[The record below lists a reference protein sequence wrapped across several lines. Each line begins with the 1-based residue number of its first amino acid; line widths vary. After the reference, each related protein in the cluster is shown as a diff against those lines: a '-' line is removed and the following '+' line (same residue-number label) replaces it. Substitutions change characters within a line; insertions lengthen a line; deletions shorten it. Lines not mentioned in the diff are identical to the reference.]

1 MNLKC
6 YDFSGIRIGV
16 QCEKMLDDDVRLQKF
31 SDNCTQPDNLITL
44 EFRQTLPA
52 VPNDKGGAESEWT
65 FKSTKLEAGLP
76 EQPFVCTEFSGSKC
90 NMYVLDRYKQAFDIG
105 SVFRHLP
112 LHHLLLKNDALILH
126 GSYILVN
133 GEAIVFSAPSGTGKS
148 TQAELWRKHRNAQ
161 IINGD
166 RVLLRRTA
174 SGFTAGG
181 IYYSGTSGICENVT
195 APVRTIALISQE
207 MQSSAVKCSGAEAFT
222 RLFRECACSA
232 EFEKDPADTAAIIAD
247 AVNDVNI
254 VKLGCL
260 PDESAVEALA
270 NYLQGR

>member
-16 QCEKMLDDDVRLQKF
+16 QCEKMLVEGDMLQKF
-31 SDNCTQPDNLITL
+31 SVECTKPDNLITL
-44 EFRQTLPA
+44 EFRRTLPA
-52 VPNDKGGAESEWT
+52 VPNDKTSESEWT
-65 FKSTKLEAGLP
+65 FRSTKLEQDLP

-90 NMYVLDRYKQAFDIG
+90 NMYVLDRYKQVFDID

-112 LHHLLLKNDALILH
+112 LHHLLLKNDAVILH

-133 GEAIVFSAPSGTGKS
+133 GDAIVFSAPSGTGKS

-166 RVLLRRTA
+166 RVLLRRTE
-174 SGFTAGG
+174 SDFTAGG

-195 APVRTIALISQE
+195 APLRAIVLISQE
-207 MQSSAVKCSGAEAFT
+207 LQSTAVKCSGSEAFT

-232 EFEKDPADTAAIIAD
+232 ELEKDPADTAAIIAD
-247 AVNDVNI
+247 AVNNVDI

-270 NYLQGR
+270 NYLLGR